1 MKIIKILSFFV
12 MFLFLLAACKEEP
25 KKKNEPL
32 TAKDSLNLKLVKN
45 DNVALLGSPPMI
57 PKDHPVEIGD
67 DISLHQNGGQDCLD
81 CHDDPEEEDA
91 PQTLHP
97 ERHNCLQCHIPE
109 RDDIASEEDFKV
121 DNVFKK
127 ETKF

>member
-1 MKIIKILSFFV
+1 MKLVHYFTLIVALLL
-12 MFLFLLAACKEEP
+12 LFSACEEKQ
-25 KKKNEPL
+25 KKSNEPL
-32 TAKDSLNLKLVKN
+32 TAKDSLNLQLVKN

-67 DISLHQNGGQDCLD
+67 DIALHQNGGKDCLD
-81 CHDDPEEEDA
+81 CHNDPEEEDA

-97 ERHNCLQCHIPE
+97 ERYNCLQCHIPD
-109 RDDIASEEDFKV
+109 RNDIASEDDFKV